1 MTKPMQ
7 YKGYVAKIEYSEE
20 DGCFIGHIIG
30 IRDIITFEGMSV
42 DEIREDFHKAV
53 DFYLETCAKRRE
65 EPNKP
70 YSGKVFLRMT
80 PQLHAHIA
88 AQARAVGK
96 SLNQYAIDVLA
107 NA

>member
-53 DFYLETCAKRRE
+53 DFYLETCAKRGE

>member
-42 DEIREDFHKAV
+42 DEIREDFHKSV
-53 DFYLETCAKRRE
+53 DFYLETCAKRGE

-80 PQLHAHIA
+80 PQIHAHIA
-88 AQARAVGK
+88 AQAEAVGK

>member
-1 MTKPMQ
+1 ME
-7 YKGYVAKIEYSEE
+7 YKGYIAKIEYSEE
-20 DGCFIGHIIG
+20 DGCFIGNIAG

-53 DFYLETCAKRRE
+53 DFYLEVCAKRGE

-88 AQARAVGK
+88 AQAEAVGK
-96 SLNQYAIDVLA
+96 SLNQYAVDVLA

>member
-1 MTKPMQ
+1 MQ

-30 IRDIITFEGMSV
+30 IRDIITFEGMSA

-53 DFYLETCAKRRE
+53 DFYLETCAKRGE

-88 AQARAVGK
+88 AQAEAVGK

-107 NA
+107 KA

>member
-1 MTKPMQ
+1 MQ